1 MKQRLFQI
9 LEKPDEF
16 LRSGEKLILE
26 KGGTRVV
33 LDNNGEELS
42 IYEEEI
48 ELLHILHKL
57 KGD

>member
-1 MKQRLFQI
+1 MSRLIVGSLERLFQI

-26 KGGTRVV
+26 KDGIRVV
-33 LDNNGEELS
+33 LDNDGEELS

-48 ELLHILHKL
+48 KF
-57 KGD
+57 